1 MKHAS
6 LITTCTVFTAFI
18 AVILQAFWAS
28 NNLSKLTTIMH
39 GLVTLENSNSSAYTV
54 KPRIAVGYGS
64 CYDLYVPAVKF
75 LNYSDDA
82 WQSNADAGDKATN
95 TFSVEDITSKAE
107 LLQSF
112 GYYFRNGA
120 ASE

>member
-1 MKHAS
+1 MKYAS
-6 LITTCTVFTAFI
+6 LITTCTVFIAFV
-18 AVILQAFWAS
+18 AVILQAFRES
-28 NNLSKLTTIMH
+28 NNLSKLTTIVH
-39 GLVTLENSNSSAYTV
+39 GLITLEHSNSSAYTV
-54 KPRIAVGYGS
+54 TPRIAVGYGS

-82 WQSNADAGDKATN
+82 WQSTARVTD
-95 TFSVEDITSKAE
+95 TFSVDDIASENE

-112 GYYFRNGA
+112 GYYFQNGA